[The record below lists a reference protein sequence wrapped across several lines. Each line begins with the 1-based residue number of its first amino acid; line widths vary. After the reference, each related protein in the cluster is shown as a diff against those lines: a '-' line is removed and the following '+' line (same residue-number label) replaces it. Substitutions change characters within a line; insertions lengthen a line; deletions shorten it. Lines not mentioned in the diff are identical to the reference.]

1 MRNRSIFVA
10 VGDDNFLIGFEATV
24 CGKIVESNDAFSVPV
39 VLFGNILDSVAVFD
53 GIFES
58 GDWENED
65 LVARTNLVY
74 VIEIIR
80 PENRIDGDMVVLCDF
95 PDRIAFLDGVYFDA
109 LSFFRVFLNDGREI
123 GRGNNSVAGSI
134 HFGRIFQFSF
144 RINRARCH
152 SERRGSDIF
161 ATRRSVYGELLCRVF
176 FGMKIAGEHPS
187 GLFMGSDVGSG
198 YKKSTRH
205 DDGECGVLTKKMQ
218 NPNGLVL
225 FEINNTLSLEAVNA
239 SIPLAHKNLCAL
251 ENTK

>member
-24 CGKIVESNDAFSVPV
+24 CRKIVESNDAFSVPV

-58 GDWENED
+58 SDWENED
-65 LVARTNLVY
+65 LVARTNLVHI
-74 VIEIIR
+74 VEIIC

-109 LSFFRVFLNDGREI
+109 FSFFRVFLNDGGEI
-123 GRGNNSVAGSI
+123 GGSDNGVAGSI
-134 HFGRIFQFSF
+134 HFGRVFQLGL

-152 SERRGSDIF
+152 SEWCGSYVF

-176 FGMKIAGEHPS
+176 LGMKIAGEHPS
-187 GLFMGSDVGSG
+187 GLFMRSDIGSG
-198 YKKSTRH
+198 HKKSTRH

-239 SIPLAHKNLCAL
+239 GIPLAHKNLCAP